1 MSTFVRRTV
10 AVIVAL
16 TAAATAA
23 LAPRAAAAQDTAQGT
38 AQGTAQA
45 GDFTWNGRI
54 PTGRWIY
61 VKNLNGPIRVERG
74 TGSDV
79 VVTAEK
85 IARDGGDPSIV
96 RIVAQKASDGQSTVI
111 CAFWNENGTCD
122 ESRYRGGDHD
132 DDDDRGND
140 RRRNVSV
147 EFLSLIHI

>member
-1 MSTFVRRTV
+1 MIPPMNHSVRRTA

-23 LAPRAAAAQDTAQGT
+23 LAPRRRAAQDT

-79 VVTAEK
+79 EVRAEK
-85 IARDGGDPSIV
+85 RARDGGDPAVV
-96 RIVAQKASDGQSTVI
+96 RIVTQKASDGQSMVV
-111 CAFWNENGTCD
+111 CAFWNENASCD
-122 ESRYRGGDHD
+122 EGRYRSGDND
-132 DDDDRGND
+132 DWGND
-140 RRRNVSV
+140 RRRRHAPSARR
-147 EFLSLIHI
+147 